1 MMTFAPKV
9 FLHSYGCQ
17 MNLSDGELVHGLLA
31 EEGFNLTD
39 RIGEADV
46 ILINTCSVRDH
57 AEQRVLGRL
66 RALGALK
73 KRRPEIVIGVLGCM
87 AQRLGEKFRTL
98 VPSVDLVLGPDSY
111 RRLPAILEEHFAGR
125 NGHFIFAGGVPGE
138 TYEDIAPRRTEGVSA
153 FVAIMRGC
161 NNFCTYCIVP
171 YVRGRERSR
180 TPESIVAEISKA
192 VSEGFS
198 EVILLGQNVNSY
210 SYGEVD
216 FPGLLATVVQ
226 IAGLKRIRFLTSH
239 PRDLSERLIE
249 IMAQGGT
256 ICPSLH
262 LPVQSGSDRI
272 LDLMGRGYSRRQYL
286 EKVRRV
292 REKVPDLMLTT
303 DLLCG
308 FPSESE
314 EDFQETLDLMK
325 EARFD
330 DAFTFKYS
338 VRPGT
343 QAARMPDDVPE
354 PVKIKRLTRM
364 MALARQLADQ
374 SRVAMLGKEAEVLL
388 EKPSPKDDAEWM
400 ERTADGRVALI
411 PGRYRRGD
419 IVKIKVEQIRGFSLW
434 GRPYPKQN

>member
-1 MMTFAPKV
+1 MNFA
-9 FLHSYGCQ
+9 
-17 MNLSDGELVHGLLA
+17 DGELVQGMLA
-31 EEGFNLTD
+31 REGFKITD

-66 RALGALK
+66 RALGAIK
-73 KRRPEIVIGVLGCM
+73 KRRPDIMIGVLGCM
-87 AQRLGEKFRTL
+87 AQRLGAEFRTF

-111 RRLPAILEEHFAGR
+111 RRLPELLQEHLSWKNGYSVFAC
-125 NGHFIFAGGVPGE
+125 GVPDE
-138 TYEDIAPRRTEGVSA
+138 TYEDISPRRTEGISA
-153 FVAIMRGC
+153 FVSIMRGC

-180 TPESIVAEISKA
+180 PPEKIVAEISKA

-198 EVILLGQNVNSY
+198 EAVLLGQNVNSY
-210 SYGEVD
+210 SYGDVD
-216 FPGLLATVVQ
+216 FPGLLGMISQ
-226 IAGLKRIRFLTSH
+226 IEGLRRIRFLTSH
-239 PRDLSERLIE
+239 PRDLSEKLMD
-249 IMAQGGT
+249 IMAQGGK

-272 LDLMGRGYSRRQYL
+272 LDLMKRGYTRRQYL
-286 EKVRRV
+286 EKVRRI
-292 REKVPDLMLTT
+292 REKVPDLMITT

-343 QAARMPDDVPE
+343 QAARMRDDVPE
-354 PVKIKRLTRM
+354 PVKIERLTRM
-364 MALARQLADQ
+364 IVLARHLADQ
-374 SRVAMLGKEAEVLL
+374 SRIAMLGREADVLL
-388 EKPSPKDDAEWM
+388 EKPSPKDNAEWTG
-400 ERTADGRVALI
+400 RTACGRVALI
-411 PGRYRRGD
+411 PGLHRRGD
-419 IVKIKVEQIRGFSLW
+419 VVTIKVEEIRGFSLW
-434 GRPYPKQN
+434 GRPKASLKAEILRDTNPL